1 MHGRDAATALVP
13 VTPVIST
20 FLIKLFEKS
29 LILVTI
35 DSTTTTDSAATVPS
49 TADLVVMADHS
60 AVLVLTGVV
69 EQIILTLLIFKMV
82 LEWECMEW
90 EDTVEEDIPMAVAV
104 LETATLVAAII
115 TTATRTGAK
124 LLLLK
129 DIFVI

>member
-69 EQIILTLLIFKMV
+69 EHIILLIF
-82 LEWECMEW
+82 L
-90 EDTVEEDIPMAVAV
+90 
-104 LETATLVAAII
+104 
-115 TTATRTGAK
+115 
-124 LLLLK
+124 
-129 DIFVI
+129 IF